1 MRRPNKKKVEGVEVV
16 EEAPTEETPQ
26 PVRALDRI
34 NCDARR
40 KLPLKPPR
48 PAQILTRSYEA
59 ELELAEAEVTCGH
72 LTTTGYEILWRAA
85 QLEQSALWAKIGL
98 LERQCRLRKLD
109 CVAVG
114 GCSTTVYVSF

>member
-1 MRRPNKKKVEGVEVV
+1 MRRPNKKKVEVVEVV

-26 PVRALDRI
+26 PEPPSPPSRI
-34 NCDARR
+34 NSDARR

-48 PAQILTRSYEA
+48 PFEILRRSYEA

-72 LTTTGYEILWRAA
+72 LTAAGYEILWRAA

-98 LERQCRLRKLD
+98 LERQCRLRKLRRS
-109 CVAVG
+109 G
-114 GCSTTVYVSF
+114 RL